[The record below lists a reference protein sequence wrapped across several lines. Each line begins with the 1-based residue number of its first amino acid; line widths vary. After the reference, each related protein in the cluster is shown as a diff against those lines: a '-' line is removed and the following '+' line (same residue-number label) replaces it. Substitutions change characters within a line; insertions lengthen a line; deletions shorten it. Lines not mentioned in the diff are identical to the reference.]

1 MKKTLTVVTTLSVLG
16 LAPAGASAA
25 ATSSPASLAHLSAG
39 RIATIALASARAEGT
54 CTTVSHGASI
64 GLSFTETT
72 HSGATRGEQFLR
84 VNGATGE
91 TLLIGTRLYTKLSAP
106 LIDVE
111 FGTPA
116 PQYANEWLSLPASA
130 AIYHQAAFGLSFA
143 TMISQVR
150 PAGTLK
156 RSAVVTLDGV
166 KVIAVSGIANAHLG
180 LSTSTQTLFVAAAPP
195 HLPVA
200 LDAAGRSRGVPSTLT
215 VTFSRWGRPLTLVPP
230 AKVVPLAATTL
241 R

>member
-39 RIATIALASARAEGT
+39 RIATIALASARAEGS
-54 CTTVSHGASI
+54 CTTVSHGASV

-116 PQYANEWLSLPASA
+116 PHYANEWLSLPASA

-150 PAGTLK
+150 PAGTLN
-156 RSAVVTLDGV
+156 GV
-166 KVIAVSGIANAHLG
+166 KVIAISGIANAHLG